1 MMGTGVDEVDDFGNT
16 PLHTACRKD
25 DVCTAKKLVD
35 MGASE

>member
-1 MMGTGVDEVDDFGNT
+1 MGTGVDEVDDFGST

-25 DVCTAKKLVD
+25 DVRTAKKLMD